1 VTRAT
6 SNTAPAGD
14 DRGLGQWPR
23 WRRYTALC
31 LVSLALAAGQG
42 LALAARQWVVG
53 RPGFDGS
60 RPGTPS
66 GPASASPRSGP
77 ASHGTGPAEE
87 VIPPAVDMTGASRAE
102 VEGELRRIHYDGD
115 GGVGGR
121 EEVVID
127 SGEDRLVVSGRIGT
141 GADGRRVKARGRR
154 KGNHLDVDGLST
166 SGAPPVVRSS
176 AGGRKALVLAVNF
189 FDDRRQPLTFG
200 QIHTS
205 ILDPA
210 GPFSAYLAR
219 QSSGRLS
226 LVAGPGQPDEWL
238 TLDGRG
244 TPCDLNSWTARAERE
259 ARSSLGVDP
268 DRYDHVMF
276 VMPAA
281 PCRWSGVGEMPG
293 RRTWFTTATLNPYV
307 LAHELGHNLG
317 LGHANSYQCRGARE
331 AVIPARAGACRS
343 VEYADPFDA
352 MGLCLDDFPA
362 ASRVRAGLA
371 PAGTIAH
378 VAAAAGSGRR
388 GQRAVLNRLGAPQGP
403 QSVVLARP
411 GAPPGEDSVSVE
423 LRSPSPACGSS
434 LAGGGAG
441 GVLVRLGG
449 SAASVPY
456 PTKLLDAHPQ
466 TPTLGDAYLATGQLL
481 ADPLSGLAIRLISR
495 SADSAVLDLEPAVAP
510 ATNSSTSSSTTSTS
524 STSSTTT
531 AAPPPTVPPST
542 TSTAAPPPTVPPSTT
557 STSAPPPTVPTSTT
571 STAAP
576 PPTVP
581 TSTTSTSAPP
591 PTVPPTTGP
600 PATGS
605 DGHGDPGDPASTAAS
620 TPA

>member
-1 VTRAT
+1 
-6 SNTAPAGD
+6 
-14 DRGLGQWPR
+14 
-23 WRRYTALC
+23 
-31 LVSLALAAGQG
+31 
-42 LALAARQWVVG
+42 
-53 RPGFDGS
+53 
-60 RPGTPS
+60 
-66 GPASASPRSGP
+66 
-77 ASHGTGPAEE
+77 
-87 VIPPAVDMTGASRAE
+87 
-102 VEGELRRIHYDGD
+102 
-115 GGVGGR
+115 
-121 EEVVID
+121 
-127 SGEDRLVVSGRIGT
+127 
-141 GADGRRVKARGRR
+141 
-154 KGNHLDVDGLST
+154 
-166 SGAPPVVRSS
+166 
-176 AGGRKALVLAVNF
+176 
-189 FDDRRQPLTFG
+189 
-200 QIHTS
+200 
-205 ILDPA
+205 
-210 GPFSAYLAR
+210 
-219 QSSGRLS
+219 
-226 LVAGPGQPDEWL
+226 
-238 TLDGRG
+238 
-244 TPCDLNSWTARAERE
+244 
-259 ARSSLGVDP
+259 
-268 DRYDHVMF
+268 
-276 VMPAA
+276 MP
-281 PCRWSGVGEMPG
+281 W
-293 RRTWFTTATLNPYV
+293 RTWFTTATLNPYV

-495 SADSAVLDLEPAVAP
+495 TADSAVLELEPAVAP
-510 ATNSSTSSSTTSTS
+510 ATTSPTSTSTS
-524 STSSTTT
+524 STT
-531 AAPPPTVPPST
+531 
-542 TSTAAPPPTVPPSTT
+542 
-557 STSAPPPTVPTSTT
+557 
-571 STAAP
+571 
-576 PPTVP
+576 
-581 TSTTSTSAPP
+581 TSAPP